1 MKCLEPQN
9 LINFQWVEFEGI
21 IKVPRLLAIIIVSR
35 VCSDQNGYNKNNM
48 VRSVLSYG

>member
-1 MKCLEPQN
+1 MKRFNPKKI
-9 LINFQWVEFEGI
+9 INFQWVEFEGI

-35 VCSDQNGYNKNNM
+35 VCSDQKGYNKYTM